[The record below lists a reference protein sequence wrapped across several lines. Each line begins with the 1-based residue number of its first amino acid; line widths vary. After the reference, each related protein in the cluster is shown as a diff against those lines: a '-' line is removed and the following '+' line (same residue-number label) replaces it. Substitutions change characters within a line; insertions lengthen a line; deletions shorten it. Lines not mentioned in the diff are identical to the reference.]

1 MSKAYDKIDW
11 KFLRVVLVAMNFSPR
26 WIGWVMEFVSTVQF
40 TLLVNGSMTQT
51 FKPSKGL
58 RQGDPISPYLF
69 LLCANVLSLALLKA
83 KLNKAIQGITVGRNG
98 YTFTHLFFADNSLL
112 FFKKDNKS
120 LQNIHNILQWYCNL
134 LGQNINLAKSDLFSL
149 PICLKM
155 SKFPQPILSRLIWSK
170 TLVNTL
176 ALTSN

>member
-26 WIGWVMEFVSTVQF
+26 WIDWVMEFVSTVQF

-51 FKPSKGL
+51 FKPSKRL

-83 KLNKAIQGITVGRNG
+83 KLNKAI
-98 YTFTHLFFADNSLL
+98 
-112 FFKKDNKS
+112 
-120 LQNIHNILQWYCNL
+120 
-134 LGQNINLAKSDLFSL
+134 
-149 PICLKM
+149 
-155 SKFPQPILSRLIWSK
+155 
-170 TLVNTL
+170 
-176 ALTSN
+176 